1 MPTAESERRGQS
13 HPEKIYS
20 RVPRPFHRLGLNPRR
35 VLTLRSQDPRRRL
48 RAGAPPQSA
57 PPDRSAGSLRS
68 SSGRRSEPGST
79 RGKLSFASPPARSD
93 GRPRNPLFPR
103 PASRRASLH
112 CPLVGSPS
120 GTAQGGGYPGRT
132 ARGRAGAGCLGR
144 GEVWGAARGG
154 GEERME
160 AHPRMGRSGGG
171 DGGARGNGGGR
182 GGPGLAQEL
191 GKSTRTGCL
200 GDAGCG
206 QGARTAGQRGRGLGV
221 GAGPAIGPGGRGR
234 AGEGRP
240 APGGGPECPGRSRR
254 AVRAASAERP

>member
-112 CPLVGSPS
+112 CSLVGSPS
-120 GTAQGGGYPGRT
+120 GTPT
-132 ARGRAGAGCLGR
+132 P
-144 GEVWGAARGG
+144 
-154 GEERME
+154 
-160 AHPRMGRSGGG
+160 H
-171 DGGARGNGGGR
+171 
-182 GGPGLAQEL
+182 PGLEL
-191 GKSTRTGCL
+191 KCRRLQCVHELAVRLRTGYGTWPC
-200 GDAGCG
+200 
-206 QGARTAGQRGRGLGV
+206 RNH
-221 GAGPAIGPGGRGR
+221 
-234 AGEGRP
+234 
-240 APGGGPECPGRSRR
+240 
-254 AVRAASAERP
+254 